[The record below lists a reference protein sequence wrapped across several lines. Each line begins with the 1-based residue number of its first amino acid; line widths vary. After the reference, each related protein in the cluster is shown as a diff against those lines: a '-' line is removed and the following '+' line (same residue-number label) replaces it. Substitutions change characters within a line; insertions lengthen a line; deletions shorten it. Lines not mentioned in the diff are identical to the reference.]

1 MAMSRLQ
8 RIAADLLEFYQQT
21 DTDLQLLAELAQTT
35 QDDANLLGSVAAYE
49 AAVKAQLLEER
60 GQVIESSLDHLT
72 ALLQGAVT
80 SLTTTY
86 DHVRVSGAYAR
97 AWAEQTVTDTATGVR
112 VPDPGLRDKI
122 LAAHPDRLP
131 PAQVSAL
138 LDDAIQEQIDHARA
152 EEKESWRRL
161 FATYPRGTDH
171 LTKARW
177 FASNAIRNDI
187 ADYQRAFLRGM
198 WFNHAVAHHFRTT
211 EVYINKTDAF
221 GTTKRQYRVDALGQ
235 REVISLKHVQLAD
248 VTFETAKRYI
258 DEIITKYNPRQLN
271 LRIADTKGT
280 RARVAVGEM
289 RRREIGRPLDGQ
301 MVLGVPPQLQPIP
314 ERVSQ
319 YALEKRVVISEYGP
333 HADAGELR

>member
-8 RIAADLLEFYQQT
+8 RIAADLLEFYQKT
-21 DTDLQLLAELAQTT
+21 DTDLQLLAELAQAT

-49 AAVKAQLLEER
+49 AAVKSQLLEDR

-138 LDDAIQEQIDHARA
+138 LDDAIQEQIDQAKA

-177 FASNAIRNDI
+177 FARNAVRDDI
-187 ADYQRAFLRGM
+187 APYQRAFLRGM
-198 WFNHAVAHHFRTT
+198 WFNHAAAYRFRTT
-211 EVYINKTDAF
+211 EVYINKTDP
-221 GTTKRQYRVDALGQ
+221 GGKTERQYRVDALGDD
-235 REVISLKHVQLAD
+235 EVVSLKHVQLAD
-248 VTFETAKRYI
+248 VTFDTAKRYI
-258 DEIITKYNPRQLN
+258 DEILTKYRPGRMN
-271 LRIADTKGT
+271 LVIAPTPGNT
-280 RARVAVGEM
+280 ARVERAELFEE
-289 RRREIGRPLDGQ
+289 EIGQPLAGA
-301 MVLGVPPQLQPIP
+301 MVLGVPPQAQPVP
-314 ERVSQ
+314 ERVAQ
-319 YALEKRVVISEYGP
+319 YAREKRVEISEYQP
-333 HADAGELR
+333 HPDAEEPR